1 MPDKTHDNGPHD
13 HGAGQ
18 DLLRHSE
25 PRNLK
30 TIGIVVLVAALGVAG
45 FGIASRIIADNRV
58 ENWTGDQAVQSVQVL
73 TLESSKKGTTL
84 ALPGEVQAFI
94 NAPIYAQ
101 VTGYVK
107 KWYVDIGAAVKQGQ
121 LLAELNTPELDGQLQ
136 QAQANLLTAQANQR
150 LATATA
156 HRWDALFRQGA
167 VSRQDFDEKQADLAA
182 KTAAVE
188 ASRAVVYGL
197 QGQAA
202 FKRLV
207 APFSGTITSRSV
219 DIGNLVTVG
228 NASGTPLFTVADR
241 SKVRIYV
248 RVPQTYAGI
257 LHEGMTAEF
266 TVPEYPGKVFT
277 AHLAANA
284 DAVSS
289 QSGTML
295 VQFLYDNPDGAIRPG
310 AYAEVKIPLPAG
322 SGGIRVPAT
331 ALIFRDEGL
340 MVATVGPGNKVV
352 MKPIKLRQ
360 DMGAAVLVASGI
372 SLDDKVIDNPP
383 DSLQAGDQVRVTARS
398 SES

>member
-136 QAQANLLTAQANQR
+136 QAQANLDAAQTRLTRRRQLSPVTGSVEEVYYRPGETVQPGKPVIALLPPANLKVRFFSPERQLATIQIGDIVGISCDSCPTGLTAKVTFIAR
-150 LATATA
+150 SAEYTPPVIYSLEE
-156 HRWDALFRQGA
+156 R
-167 VSRQDFDEKQADLAA
+167 A
-182 KTAAVE
+182 KLVYLIE
-188 ASRAVVYGL
+188 ARPDDPSKLRV
-197 QGQAA
+197 GQ
-202 FKRLV
+202 
-207 APFSGTITSRSV
+207 P
-219 DIGNLVTVG
+219 VTVTRE
-228 NASGTPLFTVADR
+228 A
-241 SKVRIYV
+241 
-248 RVPQTYAGI
+248 
-257 LHEGMTAEF
+257 
-266 TVPEYPGKVFT
+266 
-277 AHLAANA
+277 
-284 DAVSS
+284 
-289 QSGTML
+289 
-295 VQFLYDNPDGAIRPG
+295 RP
-310 AYAEVKIPLPAG
+310 
-322 SGGIRVPAT
+322 
-331 ALIFRDEGL
+331 
-340 MVATVGPGNKVV
+340 
-352 MKPIKLRQ
+352 
-360 DMGAAVLVASGI
+360 
-372 SLDDKVIDNPP
+372 
-383 DSLQAGDQVRVTARS
+383 
-398 SES
+398 

>member
-18 DLLRHSE
+18 DLLRHTP

-30 TIGIVVLVAALGVAG
+30 LVGFVALAVALGVAG
-45 FGIASRIIADNRV
+45 FGIATRLMTSHRV
-58 ENWTGDQAVQSVQVL
+58 ENWTEAQAVQNVQIL
-73 TLESSKKGTTL
+73 TLTSAKKGSTL
-84 ALPGEVQAFI
+84 SLPGEVQAFI
-94 NAPIYAQ
+94 NAPIYGQ
-101 VTGYVK
+101 VSGYVK
-107 KWYVDIGAAVKQGQ
+107 KWYVDIGAPVKQGQ

-136 QAQANLLTAQANQR
+136 QAQANLLTAQATQR
-150 LATATA
+150 LSAATAQ
-156 HRWDALFRQGA
+156 RWDSLFRQGA

-188 ASRAVVYGL
+188 AARAAVYGL
-197 QGQAA
+197 QGQSA

-207 APFSGTITSRSV
+207 APFDGTVTSRSV

-228 NASGTPLFTVADR
+228 NGSGTPLFTVADR

-266 TVPEYPGKVFT
+266 SVPEYPGKVFT
-277 AHLAANA
+277 ARLAANA
-284 DAVSS
+284 DAVSG
-289 QSGTML
+289 QSGTLL

-310 AYAEVKIPLPAG
+310 AYAEVKITLPAG
-322 SGGIRVPAT
+322 GGGIKVPAT
-331 ALIFRDEGL
+331 ALIFREEGL

-352 MKPIKLRQ
+352 LKTIKLRQ
-360 DMGAAVLVASGI
+360 DMGASVMVASGL
-372 SLDDKVIDNPP
+372 SLEDRVIDNPP
-383 DSLQAGDQVRVTARS
+383 DSIQAGDTVRVTGR